1 MSPTRILP
9 SLYLFAWDVLGTFVG
24 TFRAG
29 HEIYNHSGLRG
40 LFQGHSAT
48 LIRIFPYAAIKFMT
62 YDQVHYVR
70 ELSTLYDIRMLN
82 YKSSS

>member
-1 MSPTRILP
+1 MCTS
-9 SLYLFAWDVLGTFVG
+9 GTFVG

-29 HEIYNHSGLRG
+29 HDIYKQSGLRG

-62 YDQVHYVR
+62 YDQVHHVG
-70 ELSTLYDIRMLN
+70 
-82 YKSSS
+82 

>member
-1 MSPTRILP
+1 MPVSQTCPDLVTSFFNLL
-9 SLYLFAWDVLGTFVG
+9 SGTFVG

-29 HEIYNHSGLRG
+29 HEIYRLSGLRG

-70 ELSTLYDIRMLN
+70 CFPL
-82 YKSSS
+82 